1 MYLFIN
7 TDINGCV
14 GIANNMEEARET
26 ANRITH
32 VDMMRGVI
40 GHYKV
45 VQRGL
50 DEKGGVIHMF
60 GEFLNYGA

>member
-14 GIANNMEEARET
+14 GIANNAEEARATVE
-26 ANRITH
+26 RITH
-32 VDMMRGVI
+32 VDRTRGVI

-45 VQRGL
+45 VQRGI
-50 DEKGGVIHMF
+50 DEKGGTIHLF
-60 GEFLNYGA
+60 KEFLRYGA